1 MQVIACV
8 AELKA
13 RGELNRGKVLI
24 AAPAS
29 LLVNWE
35 REIERFAPCITAQI
49 YHGKDRTIFALDQS
63 RPDVIITSYGILKRE
78 LPQLSQMQF
87 RLLVLDEAQAVKNA
101 KTGQAKAAQ
110 EFPADSVIAL
120 TGTPV
125 ENRLAEYWSIFS
137 IVEPGLLGS
146 PAQFRRDFVM
156 PIEEH
161 LSLIH
166 I

>member
-1 MQVIACV
+1 MELNAVLRPYQIRGFSWLVQNAMLGLGSLLADDMGLGKTVQVIACV

-13 RGELNRGKVLI
+13 RGELDRGKVLI

-35 REIERFAPCITAQI
+35 REIERFAPSLTAQI

-87 RLLVLDEAQAVKNA
+87 RLWCSTKLR
-101 KTGQAKAAQ
+101 
-110 EFPADSVIAL
+110 P
-120 TGTPV
+120 
-125 ENRLAEYWSIFS
+125 
-137 IVEPGLLGS
+137 
-146 PAQFRRDFVM
+146 
-156 PIEEH
+156 
-161 LSLIH
+161 
-166 I
+166 

>member
-1 MQVIACV
+1 M
-8 AELKA
+8 
-13 RGELNRGKVLI
+13 
-24 AAPAS
+24 
-29 LLVNWE
+29 
-35 REIERFAPCITAQI
+35 
-49 YHGKDRTIFALDQS
+49 
-63 RPDVIITSYGILKRE
+63 KRE

-110 EFPADSVIAL
+110 EFPAESVIAL

-146 PAQFRRDFVM
+146 PAQFRRDLLCRLKSTATAQRLTGSAALRRPF
-156 PIEEH
+156 
-161 LSLIH
+161 SFAA
-166 I
+166 

>member
-1 MQVIACV
+1 M
-8 AELKA
+8 
-13 RGELNRGKVLI
+13 
-24 AAPAS
+24 
-29 LLVNWE
+29 
-35 REIERFAPCITAQI
+35 
-49 YHGKDRTIFALDQS
+49 
-63 RPDVIITSYGILKRE
+63 
-78 LPQLSQMQF
+78 
-87 RLLVLDEAQAVKNA
+87 LDEAQAVKNA

-110 EFPADSVIAL
+110 EFPAESVIAL

-161 LSLIH
+161 RDRAAIDRFRRITSPLSPSPREDGSGH
-166 I
+166 SRRTPRKECG